1 LKEKL
6 RMKRLSRLSVLA
18 LACGFLGFTSVPQ
31 KPANS
36 ADLDAVLK
44 KMDAVSATFR
54 STQADFEW
62 QTYERAID
70 EVDDVQTGTI
80 YYHRTGKEIE
90 MMAEVRKDGPSADAL
105 KDEPKYVLFK
115 NGRVQL
121 YQPKVNQVTEF
132 DLGKNRAEFESYLV
146 LGFGGS
152 GEDLARE
159 FDVTYVGPEKID
171 GVATA
176 HLSLTPKS
184 LKVRNTYAQIDLWID
199 LDKGVSKQQKFISP
213 QGDYRLAKYSD
224 IQVNGKKISDEVFKL
239 KTNGK
244 TQFVSPQG

>member
-1 LKEKL
+1 
-6 RMKRLSRLSVLA
+6 MKRLSPLLVLG
-18 LACGFLGFTSVPQ
+18 LACGFLGFTSAPQQ

-44 KMDAVSATFR
+44 KMDAVAAIFR

-62 QTYERAID
+62 EKYERVID

-80 YYHRTGKEIE
+80 YYRRTGKEIE
-90 MMAEVRKDGPSADAL
+90 MMAEVRKDGPSADSM
-105 KDEPKYVLFK
+105 KEEPKYVLFK
-115 NGRVQL
+115 GGKIQMFL
-121 YQPKVNQVTEF
+121 PKLNQVTEK
-132 DLGKNRAEFESYLV
+132 DLGKNRQEFETYLV

-152 GEDLARE
+152 GEDLQKE

-176 HLSLTPKS
+176 HLSLAPKS
-184 LKVRNTYAQIDLWID
+184 QSVRNTFRQIDLWID
-199 LDKGVSKQQKFISP
+199 LDKGISKQQKFINP

-224 IQVNGKKISDEVFKL
+224 IQVNGKKIPDEVFKL
-239 KTNGK
+239 RTNGK
-244 TQFVSPQG
+244 TQFVSPTG